1 MLITIFRHCLNR
13 IGASIPLLRLA
24 MDPACTPA
32 KRGRPIS
39 PFRCGARSHFI
50 ARQAVRRSV
59 QCTPPPP
66 PPRKEQKMTLR
77 YAHSLSLLVGL
88 LLLAVVSPA
97 VAQTDYDTDNNGLI
111 EIRTL
116 AQLHAMR
123 WDLNGDGALDA
134 SADTMAYRDA
144 FSTPM
149 SGMGCPNTGCTG
161 YELMADLTFDASDT
175 SPYTPW
181 TPIGTAANSSL
192 GIIDA
197 PFNTTF
203 DGRGNTLTGMSTKD
217 DPSNRAGLFG
227 AVGSSGIIRNLGMI
241 NASVS
246 TDLTII
252 SQGRS
257 IGILAGENRGTISAC
272 YAQGGTVDVRVRA
285 MWGGG
290 LIGFN
295 NGGTIRASYSTA
307 TVNLLDQVPSNVGGL
322 VALLNGG
329 EIITSYAAGPVV
341 QVGTANTESSST
353 SGFVSTVWN
362 AASSIRH
369 SYCDTVNTG
378 QACLDVI
385 RQNANPANLSVQGK
399 TSGELQSPGGYT
411 GIYANWNIDLDG
423 VTGTDDPWDFGATN
437 QYPVLKVGRDVAT
450 IAAQFA
456 AQLPGRVPG
465 VTVTDQLG
473 SLRVTWDAVTN
484 ADGYKVQWKSGDQA
498 YDALTREYA
507 VGGTD
512 TTIVGLT
519 SGTTYTV
526 RVIATRTNAEDG
538 YGVEATGTPLVIPML
553 SITSTSV
560 AEGAAGATNPLR
572 FSVTLSHAIPHAVT
586 VAYADAR
593 TGSAT
598 SGTDYT
604 ALTAGTL
611 TIAADVLSNTL
622 AVAVMGDGMDEP
634 DETVDITWHSPTNAT
649 FAAGA
654 GALIGTGTITDDDP
668 AVATLVLSPASI
680 SENGGVSTVT
690 ATLSSAV
697 SAEVTITVSAAGDFT
712 LSSPATLT
720 IAVGQTTST
729 GVVTIT
735 ANDDMVSAATQ
746 SVTVSGAANTVA
758 DPVDVTLLITDDD
771 TPQVT
776 LALSPASI
784 SENGGVSTVTAT
796 LSSAVSEETTITVS
810 ATPVDPAVTTDFTL
824 STPATLTIAANGMTS
839 AGLVTITA
847 RDNTLDAENKIVTVS
862 GTVTGGNNATAPDA
876 VTLTITDDDAP
887 PTLSIDPPRAAAEGD
902 LGSAPLQFRVR
913 LSAPS
918 ERQITVAYADAGT
931 GTATSGEDYIALA
944 TGTLTFAPG
953 TTSQTFA
960 VSVTG
965 DRLDEPD
972 ETVVITLTSPTNATF
987 AGGAQDLD
995 VTGTITDDDPAVA
1008 TLVLSPASISE
1019 NGGVA
1024 TVTATLSSAV
1034 STAVRITVSTTPV
1047 QPAVDGDFSVSS
1059 AKTLIIA
1066 ANGTTS
1072 TGVVTIR
1079 AVNNAVNALDKQ
1091 VKVSGTVDA
1100 AAANTVAGPA
1110 AAILTITDDDYTA
1123 RGVAVTSDVDILTV
1137 TWDAIIGATGYKVQ
1151 WKSGTQ
1157 NYPSAD
1163 LAQSTHGQATIFSG
1177 TITSYDITG
1186 LTFGRAYTVRVITTR
1201 TNLADS
1207 SPSAEVTRTPVLA
1220 TPTGVGVMAGV
1231 DTLTVTWD
1239 AVSDASGYQVQWK
1252 SGNLAYPTS
1261 DFQSNL
1267 RGQATV
1273 SGGTT
1278 SIAKISGLTMGT
1290 VYAIRV
1296 IATHSSATGNSAP
1309 SDEVTATLASMS
1321 QPTNVRVTP
1330 GYRQLLVTWD
1340 AMTGA
1345 TGYKVQWKSG
1355 NLAYPSAIS
1364 QSASSGQDTTSAG
1377 TTYTIANLTN
1387 GTAYTVRVLATRTG
1401 MADSTPSSEVMG
1413 TPQPLDY
1420 DKDDNGYIEIW
1431 SLAQFDAIRHDPSGT
1446 GNASHAAYG
1455 AAFPGAAQGM
1465 GCPSNNCTG
1474 YELMT
1479 DLDFDENDDDT
1490 ITAVD
1495 ATYWNDGAGW
1505 IPIPR
1510 YNATFKGNNRTI
1522 SNLYISRDSTYI
1534 RRDLLSEHTGLFG
1547 IIGTFRNPGNI
1558 SGLGLKNVD
1567 IRAGR
1572 KVGGLA
1578 GMVTGTPLPRITAC
1592 YTTGRVRG
1600 YEEVGGL
1607 VGRLHNGIIAASYS
1621 TANIEGD
1628 RTATSNLDQFGG
1640 LVGFIHE
1647 ETSSIVAS
1655 YATGSVDA
1663 GTDAKDRR
1671 GIFHVLKAKAGG
1683 LVGLNR
1689 NHPED
1694 HTPLLDPQS
1703 ARIIA
1708 SYATGRVI
1716 GDIPPNN
1723 SAGGLVGRSLDR
1735 GTDSYWN
1742 TETTGKD
1749 ISASGTGKTT
1759 RQLRGP
1765 TSYTSTT
1772 GNTEAIYANWNVDV
1786 DGKPGN
1792 DDPWFFGTSGQYPVL
1807 KYGGMDIAA
1816 QLEAQPERLDSPEGV
1831 TLTPSLDTLIVRWS
1845 PVSSATGYK
1854 VQWKS
1859 GRQTYDALRQA
1870 SVTDTS
1876 YKISGLVGRTTY
1888 TVRVLATQTGLPD
1901 GLPSAEVT
1909 GRLVGGVENVR
1920 VTPGV
1925 DSLTVTWDAVS
1936 GANGYRVQWKSGA
1949 ENYPT
1954 ADRQGNTYGQATI
1967 GDGNITTYIIE
1978 NLLAGT
1984 LYTVRVIATQ
1994 PGAPDVLS
2002 VGFLGAPG
2010 IRYDSDGNGLI
2021 EIGTLAQL
2029 NAIRW
2034 DLDGNGAADSDTRNY
2049 NAAFPGAAQGMG
2061 CPSNRCT
2068 GYELMTDLDF
2078 DENDDDEIT
2087 SADATYWD
2095 WGRGWIPIGGTY
2107 TGQFKGNNQ
2116 TISNLYIARQ
2126 PIDLVPLGLFR
2137 EVSGDISGLGLK
2149 NVNVRGRDNVGALA
2163 GNQIGGRITACY
2175 VTGRVEGKRFVGG
2188 LVGAS
2193 VGTSSQERNVIA
2205 ACYAAA
2211 EVVSNTTP
2219 PLFTGG
2225 LVGNGIFV
2233 SVIASYAIGSV
2244 NSNEIYTGGLIGRL
2258 NNSLVRASY
2267 AAGGGVTRGLPITGG
2282 LIGQNVWNTS
2292 LATHSYWDTERSG
2305 QSTSAGGT
2313 GKTTV
2318 QLQSPASY
2326 TSTTG
2331 NTSAIYSAWN
2341 VDVDGVPG
2349 NDDPWFFGA
2358 PDQYPILKYAGMDTT
2373 TQFAAQPPGVPQG
2386 VTVTALEDSLDVRWT
2401 AASYATGYK
2410 VQWKSGMQTY
2420 DAASRQSLVSGTRD
2434 TIPMLTAGT
2443 TYTVRVIATKTG
2455 ARDGRPSAEQTGTP
2469 KFPPPGVPGNVMVTP
2484 YVRALRVTWDA
2495 ATNADGYKVQWK
2507 AGDQAYD
2514 PATRE
2519 YAVGGTDTTIV
2530 GLTAGT
2536 SYTVRVLAT
2545 REHADDVPSAEAM
2558 GTPLAIPTLSITS
2571 PDVAEGA
2578 AGTTDTLRFAVT
2590 LSHAISNAVTV
2601 AYADA
2606 GTGTATAGTDYT
2618 ALAADTLT
2626 FAPGALSDTL
2636 AVAVIGDGTD
2646 EPDETVIITLT
2657 SPTNAT
2663 FGDAAILR
2671 GTGTITD
2678 DDAAVATLI
2687 LSSEAISEVG
2697 GVATVTATLSNPEDA
2712 AVTITVSATPEGHA
2726 VGGDF
2731 TLSPARTLTIAA
2743 DSLTSTGLVTI
2754 TAIDNN
2760 AREVTKSVTV
2770 SGTADDTPDVVAPPA
2785 PVTLMITDDE
2795 SPQVTLVL
2803 SSASISEN
2811 GEVATVTATIS
2822 SAENEATTITVSAE
2836 PVDPAVGGDFTLSTP
2851 ATLTIVAD
2859 SLTSTGLVTITAI
2872 DDTLDGIDKTVT
2884 VSGTATGGNNATAPR
2899 PVTLTITDD
2908 DDPPVLSIT
2917 SLPLDEGNTGSATLS
2932 FGVML
2937 SAASEKQI
2945 TVAYAMGTGTATAG
2959 EDYTALADGTLTFA
2973 PGTTSQTLAVLII
2986 GDQTDEPDETVVITL
3001 SSLVNAT
3008 FTGGAQTLDGTG
3020 RIIDDD
3026 AAVATLVLSSESISE
3041 NGGITTVTATLSNPE
3056 NAAVTITISAT
3067 PEGHAVPDDFTLS
3080 TAKTLTI
3087 AADSLTST
3095 GLVTIRANDN
3105 NARAATKSVT
3115 VSGTAD
3121 DTPDVVA
3128 PPAPVTLTIT
3138 DDDDLASIPDAGLRA
3153 VIEDSLNKEIGEPI
3167 TRAEMATLT
3176 RLIAPNKNIR
3186 DLTGLEFATGLDTLN
3201 LVDNNI
3207 EDIQPLVDNAG
3218 LGTGAA
3224 IDLRGNPLNDQSR
3237 DVHVPALEARG
3248 VSVHVQP
3255 TTNMDVDADGT
3266 ADLTDA
3272 IMVILYL
3279 FGLENE
3285 GITDY
3290 ILFSQQAQRTDPQAV
3305 TAYIQTL
3312 ITTGRID
3319 IDADGTVDLTDIIMV
3334 ILYIFGLEN
3343 EGITDYI
3350 LFSDQAQRTDPQ
3362 AVTAYIASLLP

>member
-1 MLITIFRHCLNR
+1 
-13 IGASIPLLRLA
+13 
-24 MDPACTPA
+24 
-32 KRGRPIS
+32 
-39 PFRCGARSHFI
+39 
-50 ARQAVRRSV
+50 
-59 QCTPPPP
+59 
-66 PPRKEQKMTLR
+66 MTFR
-77 YAHSLSLLVGL
+77 YAHSLSLLAAV
-88 LLLAVVSPA
+88 LLAVVSPA

-111 EIRTL
+111 EISSL
-116 AQLHAMR
+116 AQLDAMR

-175 SPYTPW
+175 NPYTPW

-307 TVNLLDQVPSNVGGL
+307 TVNLLHRVQSNVGGL

-341 QVGTANTESSST
+341 QVGTANTESSGRF
-353 SGFVSTVWN
+353 GFVSTVWKD
-362 AASSIRH
+362 ASRIRH
-369 SYCDTVNTG
+369 SYCDTVATG
-378 QACLDVI
+378 QSCLGGTSQGAI
-385 RQNANPANLSVQGK
+385 RNNVLVPGK
-399 TSGELQSPGGYT
+399 TPGELQSPGGYT

-538 YGVEATGTPLVIPML
+538 YGVEAEGMALAIPTL

-572 FSVTLSHAIPHAVT
+572 FAVTLSHAIPHEVT
-586 VAYADAR
+586 VAYADAG
-593 TGSAT
+593 TGTAT

-697 SAEVTITVSAAGDFT
+697 SAAVTITVSVSAGDVT
-712 LSSPATLT
+712 LSPSATLT
-720 IAVGQTTST
+720 IAADSLTST
-729 GVVTIT
+729 GLVTIT
-735 ANDDMVSAATQ
+735 ANDNMVSAATQ

-784 SENGGVSTVTAT
+784 SENGGKATVTAT
-796 LSSAVSEETTITVS
+796 LSSAVIAETTITVS

-824 STPATLTIAANGMTS
+824 STAKTLTIAANGTTS

-862 GTVTGGNNATAPDA
+862 GTVTGGNNATAPPA

-887 PTLSIDPPRAAAEGD
+887 PTLSIDPPRAAEGD

-931 GTATSGEDYIALA
+931 GTATSGEDYTALA
-944 TGTLTFAPG
+944 AGTLTFAPG
-953 TTSQTFA
+953 TTSQTFS

-965 DRLDEPD
+965 DRMDEPD
-972 ETVVITLTSPTNATF
+972 ETVLITLHSPTNATF
-987 AGGAQDLD
+987 TGGTQLLYG
-995 VTGTITDDDPAVA
+995 TGTITDDDPPLV

-1019 NGGVA
+1019 NGGVS

-1034 STAVRITVSTTPV
+1034 STAVTIAVSPTPV

-1072 TGVVTIR
+1072 TGVVTIT

-1100 AAANTVAGPA
+1100 AAANTVVGPA

-1177 TITSYDITG
+1177 TITSHNITG
-1186 LTFGRAYTVRVITTR
+1186 LTIGQAYAVRVITTR

-1207 SPSAEVTRTPVLA
+1207 SPSAEVSHTPVLA

-1239 AVSDASGYQVQWK
+1239 AVSGASGYQVQWK

-1261 DFQSNL
+1261 DFQSAL

-1345 TGYKVQWKSG
+1345 TGYKVEWKSG

-1364 QSASSGQDTTSAG
+1364 QSASRGQDTTSAG

-1431 SLAQFDAIRHDPSGT
+1431 SLAQLDAIRHDPNGT
-1446 GNASHAAYG
+1446 GNASEAAYG

-1465 GCPSNNCTG
+1465 GCPSNRCTG

-1490 ITAVD
+1490 ITVAD
-1495 ATYWNDGAGW
+1495 ATYWNGGAGW
-1505 IPIPR
+1505 IPIPT
-1510 YNATFKGNNRTI
+1510 YTATFKGNNQTI
-1522 SNLYISRDSTYI
+1522 SNLYI
-1534 RRDLLSEHTGLFG
+1534 RRARNSLNTGLFG
-1547 IIGTFRNPGNI
+1547 RISGSADI

-1567 IRAGR
+1567 IIAGELT
-1572 KVGGLA
+1572 GGLA
-1578 GMVTGTPLPRITAC
+1578 GDMIGSRTRITAC
-1592 YTTGRVRG
+1592 YTTGNVKG
-1600 YEEVGGL
+1600 YIQIGGL
-1607 VGRLHNGIIAASYS
+1607 VGLLSSGTVAASYS
-1621 TANIEGD
+1621 TANVATVTN
-1628 RTATSNLDQFGG
+1628 RTLDPTDDSGGSAGG
-1640 LVGFIHE
+1640 LVGKLNEDNAI
-1647 ETSSIVAS
+1647 IVAS
-1655 YATGSVDA
+1655 YATGSVYGDQSSA
-1663 GTDAKDRR
+1663 GALVARNQRSPGSDPPEPNFDP
-1671 GIFHVLKAKAGG
+1671 GG
-1683 LVGLNR
+1683 G
-1689 NHPED
+1689 
-1694 HTPLLDPQS
+1694 
-1703 ARIIA
+1703 RIIA
-1708 SYATGRVI
+1708 SYATGRVTGSTSNEI
-1716 GDIPPNN
+1716 LLFGRKRF
-1723 SAGGLVGRSLDR
+1723 GGLMGSNTGTV
-1735 GTDSYWN
+1735 TDSYWD
-1742 TETTGKD
+1742 TETTGWD
-1749 ISASGTGKTT
+1749 TSAAGTGKTT

-1765 TSYTSTT
+1765 TSYTSTV

-1792 DDPWFFGTSGQYPVL
+1792 DDPWFFGTAGQYPVL

-1816 QLEAQPERLDSPEGV
+1816 QLEAQPELLGSPEGV

-1859 GRQTYDALRQA
+1859 GRQNYDALRQA

-1876 YKISGLVGRTTY
+1876 YKISGLVGGTTY
-1888 TVRVLATQTGLPD
+1888 TVRVIATKTGLSD

-1920 VTPGV
+1920 LTPGV

-1954 ADRQGNTYGQATI
+1954 TDRQGNTYGQATI
-1967 GDGNITTYIIE
+1967 GDVNITTYIIE

-1994 PGAPDVLS
+1994 TGAPDVLS

-2034 DLDGNGAADSDTRNY
+2034 DRDGNGAVADSDTMNY
-2049 NAAFPGAAQGMG
+2049 NAAFPSAASGMG
-2061 CPSNRCT
+2061 CPSLNCT
-2068 GYELMTDLDF
+2068 GYELTADLDF
-2078 DENDDDEIT
+2078 DENDDDQIT
-2087 SADATYWD
+2087 PADATYWNS
-2095 WGRGWIPIGGTY
+2095 GVGWLPIGHY
-2107 TGQFKGNNQ
+2107 TGRFKGNNQ
-2116 TISNLYIARQ
+2116 TISNLFINRGSWRAIWDR
-2126 PIDLVPLGLFR
+2126 VGLFQ

-2149 NVNVRGRDNVGALA
+2149 NVNVSGRSEVGGLV
-2163 GNQIGGRITACY
+2163 GRQSGGRITACY
-2175 VTGRVEGKRFVGG
+2175 VTGRVEGAAEKSRNIGG
-2188 LVGAS
+2188 LVGFS
-2193 VGTSSQERNVIA
+2193 SGTPSKPTVIA
-2205 ACYAAA
+2205 ACYATA
-2211 EVVSNTTP
+2211 EVVNRWRPGSPANV
-2219 PLFTGG
+2219 GG
-2225 LVGNGIFV
+2225 LIGWAEHA
-2233 SVIASYAIGSV
+2233 SVIASYAIGPV
-2244 NSNEIYTGGLIGRL
+2244 NSNVLNRGGLIGWL
-2258 NNSLVRASY
+2258 KLSSLRASY
-2267 AAGGGVTRGLPITGG
+2267 AAGGVLAAGSNAGG
-2282 LIGQNVWNTS
+2282 LLGINADNTS
-2292 LATHSYWDTERSG
+2292 SVTDSYWDTETTGFEDYWDAKSD
-2305 QSTSAGGT
+2305 GGT

-2318 QLQSPASY
+2318 QLQSPTSY

-2341 VDVDGVPG
+2341 VDVDGLSG
-2349 NDDPWFFGA
+2349 NDDPWTFGA
-2358 PDQYPILKYAGMDTT
+2358 ADQYPVLKYAGMDVTA
-2373 TQFAAQPPGVPQG
+2373 QFAAQPPGVPRG

-2420 DAASRQSLVSGTRD
+2420 DAASRQSTVSGTRA

-2455 ARDGRPSAEQTGTP
+2455 APDGRPSAEQTGIP

-2495 ATNADGYKVQWK
+2495 ATDADGYKVQWK
-2507 AGDQAYD
+2507 AGDQAYA

-2545 REHADDVPSAEAM
+2545 REHADDVPSAEATE
-2558 GTPLAIPTLSITS
+2558 TPLAIPSLSITS

-2606 GTGTATAGTDYT
+2606 GTGTATSGTDYT

-2731 TLSPARTLTIAA
+2731 TLSSARTLTIAA

-2754 TAIDNN
+2754 RAIDNN

-3153 VIEDSLNKEIGEPI
+3153 VIEDSLNKAIGEPI

-3176 RLIAPNKNIR
+3176 RLIAPNKNIS

-3290 ILFSQQAQRTDPQAV
+3290 ILFSDQAQRTDPQAV